1 MINLLDKITK
11 DMIDSMKNKDTL
23 RLATLRMLKGAV
35 DLERINKRKELID
48 EEIIGVIEKQI
59 KTRKESILEFEK
71 GNRTDL
77 VDKTNEEIKILSS
90 YMPEALSEEE
100 VNKIIEEAMLKLN
113 ASKISDMGNVMK
125 EVSPLLR
132 GKADMAMVSSIIKS
146 KLS

>member
-1 MINLLDKITK
+1 VINLLDKITK

>member
-100 VNKIIEEAMLKLN
+100 VNKIIDEAMLKLN

-132 GKADMAMVSSIIKS
+132 GKADMALVSSIIKS
-146 KLS
+146 KLN

>member
-1 MINLLDKITK
+1 VINLLDKITK
-11 DMIDSMKNKDTL
+11 DMIDSMKSKDTL

-35 DLERINKRKELID
+35 DFERINKRKELID

-59 KTRKESILEFEK
+59 KTRKESVLEFEK

-77 VDKTNEEIKILSS
+77 VLQTNKEIEILSS

-100 VNKIIEEAMLKLN
+100 VNKIIEEAMIKLN